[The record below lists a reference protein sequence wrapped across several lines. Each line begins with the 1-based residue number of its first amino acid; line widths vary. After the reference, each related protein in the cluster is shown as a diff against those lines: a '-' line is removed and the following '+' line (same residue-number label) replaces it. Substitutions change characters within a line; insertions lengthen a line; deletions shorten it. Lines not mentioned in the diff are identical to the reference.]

1 MSPITRLAA
10 LITVLLPM
18 AAMSEMPGIEG
29 RWLNGDG
36 DGWIEIAITDDS
48 LIGKIVGSPNDRP
61 GDAPRH
67 DDLNP
72 DPALRSRP
80 LRGLIIMSGFRYD
93 SDGRWVGGRVYD
105 PNSGNT
111 YKGTIRQ
118 VDANT
123 LELRGYVGISLFG
136 RTETWKRDDD

>member
-1 MSPITRLAA
+1 MSPITRLVA
-10 LITVLLPM
+10 LVIALLPI
-18 AAMSEMPGIEG
+18 AAISESAGIEG
-29 RWLNGDG
+29 RWLNADG
-36 DGWIEIAITDDS
+36 DGWIEITITDDR
-48 LIGKIVGSPNDRP
+48 LVGKIVGSPNDRP
-61 GDAPRH
+61 GDAPRL